1 MSHWDNLRG
10 LTTAA
15 PREYLLYNYYYNPG
29 KGVMDSND
37 FFKGAPGA
45 VRNARYKLMH
55 TYDSTT
61 AGTWFKA
68 SQVSDNGDDNLQEKG
83 GCTQAAAAEGQFT
96 YFLFDLDNDPNETT
110 NLYDSDDKDITLVT
124 MLYFNA
130 KAADIQHR
138 EDLNQMVADNPKRLE
153 VVYLL
158 PKGGPAGWTERP
170 DGTRRNTGS
179 PPCSMRRARDRSAT
193 LSTA

>member
-110 NLYDSDDKDITLVT
+110 NLYDSSVEITEVQQT
-124 MLYFNA
+124 LY
-130 KAADIQHR
+130 KQVCLCVCVCVR
-138 EDLNQMVADNPKRLE
+138 
-153 VVYLL
+153 
-158 PKGGPAGWTERP
+158 
-170 DGTRRNTGS
+170 
-179 PPCSMRRARDRSAT
+179 
-193 LSTA
+193 